1 MGSFTFLPFP
11 WYILEHFSSNYF
23 FWICFTEI
31 SLYWDVTG
39 MMSLG
44 AICTTSLKCG
54 ELSTHSMVIVFSCVD
69 IGFPWE
75 SIVAENILIWIKN
88 LFLLHIYRK
97 IWYQKCDASIVDIY
111 VCFAKKI
118 TDKNFKVAI
127 SLMKNQ
133 ITRWSSKSCF
143 YQKWDNFVSGSLS
156 IPDHWSFE
164 LCAPDLF

>member
-1 MGSFTFLPFP
+1 MNYAWWFLLIQWLYFTEFSLQAVIKNFQHLFNWLFFLVFFEFPVGSFTFLPFA
-11 WYILEHFSSNYF
+11 WYILGHFSSNYF

-75 SIVAENILIWIKN
+75 SIVAEKYTDMDLVSILIAY
-88 LFLLHIYRK
+88 L
-97 IWYQKCDASIVDIY
+97 
-111 VCFAKKI
+111 
-118 TDKNFKVAI
+118 
-127 SLMKNQ
+127 
-133 ITRWSSKSCF
+133 
-143 YQKWDNFVSGSLS
+143 
-156 IPDHWSFE
+156 
-164 LCAPDLF
+164 